1 MRVEVSSAGGW
12 HWNVKYDVWL
22 VGTASWPN
30 ELLHTSTSCG
40 GTCTTQSVYTV
51 PRRLALACRGYS
63 RNILRPRNALS
74 RIGRSDENEIN
85 H

>member
-40 GTCTTQSVYTV
+40 GTCTTQLVYTV

-63 RNILRPRNALS
+63 RNILLYDPEMLLVGLAGVTRTR
-74 RIGRSDENEIN
+74 
-85 H
+85 